1 VTSVKPVHDLSN
13 REIVDEARKFAE
25 RLRDAGVAA
34 QAANAAALRKYPAAA
49 AAMTAVESKRDNVLE
64 KAEQWAITKMARAIG
79 FSVYTTSQTRA
90 AKVTPG
96 FPDLWLAHGE
106 RGFAGFWETKR
117 QVGGRISHEQLTFG
131 VECLAAKIPHGFGDR
146 YEFAK
151 WLTQHGFTPPA
162 IPE

>member
-1 VTSVKPVHDLSN
+1 VKSVQDMTPAEILDELARRSAN
-13 REIVDEARKFAE
+13 RA
-25 RLRDAGVAA
+25 AGRPLDYVAPEV
-34 QAANAAALRKYPAAA
+34 LEAAA
-49 AAMTAVESKRDNVLE
+49 ADQRKSDNVLE

>member
-1 VTSVKPVHDLSN
+1 VKSVQDMTPAEILDELARRSAN
-13 REIVDEARKFAE
+13 RA
-25 RLRDAGVAA
+25 AGRPLDYVAPEV
-34 QAANAAALRKYPAAA
+34 LEAAA
-49 AAMTAVESKRDNVLE
+49 ADQRKSDNVLE

-131 VECLAAKIPHGFGDR
+131 GECLAAKIPHGFGDR
-146 YEFAK
+146 YAFVE
-151 WLTQHGFTPPA
+151 WLTQHGFTPP
-162 IPE
+162 PFPKD